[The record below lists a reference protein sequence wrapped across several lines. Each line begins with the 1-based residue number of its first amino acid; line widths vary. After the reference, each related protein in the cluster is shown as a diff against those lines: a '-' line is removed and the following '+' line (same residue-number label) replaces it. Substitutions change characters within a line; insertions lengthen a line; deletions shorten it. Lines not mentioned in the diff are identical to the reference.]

1 MQKMISGTNLPV
13 LKLKKNEERRLLAG
27 HLWVYSNEVDI
38 GKTPL
43 TGFEPGSGV
52 VIQSAVGKTLGAGYI
67 NPHSLICARLLS
79 RRPRTVFDTAFFV
92 RRLRIA
98 LELRAGLFAS
108 PFYRLVYGEGDGLP
122 GLIIDRYADV
132 LVVQITTAGME
143 LLKEELLAAL
153 QQLLAPAGILLR
165 NDNPMR
171 ALEGLPLEP
180 VVIGVVPETVTL
192 EEGGARFVVP
202 LGTGQ
207 KTGWFYDQ
215 RSNRLALHKYVRGK
229 RVLDAFSYRGAWG
242 IQAAAAGA
250 EDVCCVESSASAL
263 AALQINIAL
272 NGQEESV
279 RLAGGDA
286 FELISDMHAGGQKFD
301 VVIVDPPA
309 FIKRRKDIRKGEQ
322 GYFRLNR
329 LALQVLAPGGILI
342 SCSCSMHL
350 AENRLQGILLQ
361 AARQQGRQL
370 QILERGFQAMDH
382 PVHPAIPETAYLKAL
397 FCRVPPA

>member
-52 VIQSAVGKTLGAGYI
+52 VIQSAAGKTLGAGYV

-171 ALEGLPLEP
+171 VLEGLPLEP
-180 VVIGVVPETVTL
+180 VVIGVVPKTVTL

-229 RVLDAFSYRGAWG
+229 RVLDAFSYIGAWG

-250 EDVCCVESSASAL
+250 GDVCCVESSASAL
-263 AALQINIAL
+263 AALQVNVSL
-272 NGQEESV
+272 NGQEECV

-286 FELISDMHAGGQKFD
+286 FEVISDMHAGGQKFD